1 MNDTER
7 IAFYEAGADTTP
19 RERTTVPSAGQL
31 WHELLAAPP
40 DRRLAKL
47 GWLLSQNDVACE
59 CFALDHRSRIETLT
73 ERVAHLEQRFE
84 RERRR

>member
-1 MNDTER
+1 MNVNDR
-7 IAFYEAGADTTP
+7 VAFYEAGADTTP
-19 RERTTVPSAGQL
+19 RERTTPPSAGQL

-59 CFALDHRSRIETLT
+59 CFALDHRGRIETLT
-73 ERVAHLEQRFE
+73 ERVARLEQRFE